1 MRAFLFIST
10 QLIPQPNHL
19 SKIHQSLLNSQRQF
33 NPIRKHT
40 MSGKEIMFTPTQLG
54 AIGIKNRLVMAPLTR
69 MRAVAGDV
77 PNPLAK
83 TYYSQRASAGLIITE
98 ATQISALGMGYP
110 ATPGIYSAEQT
121 AAWKEIVDAVHAK
134 GGAIVAQLWHV
145 GRISHSSLH
154 PQEGLPEAPSAIAPA
169 GQTYGADWKLHDYE
183 TPKAMT
189 ESDIARLLQE
199 FKQAAQNAKIAG
211 FDGVEIHSANGYLL
225 DQFLQDKTNHR
236 SDQYGGSIE
245 NRIRLL
251 GEVIEAVSTVYSSDR
266 VGVRLSPYGSF
277 NDIAD
282 SDPVALFTAVIH
294 KLNTYGLA
302 YLHMIEPRST
312 SAGGNDQH
320 DEAAPVTSELF
331 RALFKSKF
339 ITAGGY
345 DQALGEKVLEEGLA
359 DAVAYGRI
367 YIANPDL
374 VERFQQNAPLN
385 PYNRK
390 TFYGGGEA
398 GYTDYPSL

>member
-1 MRAFLFIST
+1 M
-10 QLIPQPNHL
+10 
-19 SKIHQSLLNSQRQF
+19 
-33 NPIRKHT
+33 
-40 MSGKEIMFTPTQLG
+40 
-54 AIGIKNRLVMAPLTR
+54 
-69 MRAVAGDV
+69 
-77 PNPLAK
+77 
-83 TYYSQRASAGLIITE
+83 
-98 ATQISALGMGYP
+98 
-110 ATPGIYSAEQT
+110 
-121 AAWKEIVDAVHAK
+121 
-134 GGAIVAQLWHV
+134 
-145 GRISHSSLH
+145 
-154 PQEGLPEAPSAIAPA
+154 
-169 GQTYGADWKLHDYE
+169 
-183 TPKAMT
+183 
-189 ESDIARLLQE
+189 
-199 FKQAAQNAKIAG
+199 
-211 FDGVEIHSANGYLL
+211 
-225 DQFLQDKTNHR
+225 
-236 SDQYGGSIE
+236 
-245 NRIRLL
+245 
-251 GEVIEAVSTVYSSDR
+251 IEAVSTVYSSDR
-266 VGVRLSPYGSF
+266 IGVRLSPYGSF

-331 RALFKSKF
+331 RALFKGKF

-385 PYNRK
+385 SYNRK